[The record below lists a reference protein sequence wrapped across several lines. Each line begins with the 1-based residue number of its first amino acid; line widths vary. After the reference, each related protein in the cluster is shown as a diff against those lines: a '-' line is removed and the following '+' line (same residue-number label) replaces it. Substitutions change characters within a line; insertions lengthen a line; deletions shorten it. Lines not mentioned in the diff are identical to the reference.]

1 MILMNKIRVQ
11 KTIVIGSEPDSYRVR
26 SQNQERRYLPKVLR
40 ISYFVLILTVLF
52 SAAASNSSCNIYKFR
67 DISIP
72 DSIKTVKVN
81 FIENKAPYVNPQLS
95 PRLTDKLRQKIV
107 SQTRLSQTNND
118 NADWDIRGYISNY
131 SFSTSGISS
140 QGNQRDV
147 TTNRLTVTVHMTLN
161 DQKANK
167 TQEYDVSRNF
177 EFSGSQSIQQAE
189 ANLGEEIIRGLSD
202 DIFNRLFSNW

>member
-1 MILMNKIRVQ
+1 MILMNKVNRQKAIGNGQ
-11 KTIVIGSEPDSYRVR
+11 KTNASYMGSIVFA
-26 SQNQERRYLPKVLR
+26 VLV
-40 ISYFVLILTVLF
+40 ISILSFVSF
-52 SAAASNSSCNIYKFR
+52 SNSSCNIYKFR

-81 FIENKAPYVNPQLS
+81 FIENRAPYVNPQLS

-118 NADWDIRGYISNY
+118 NADWDVKGYISNY
-131 SFSTSGISS
+131 TSSTSGIS
-140 QGNQRDV
+140 QQQV
-147 TTNRLTVTVHMTLN
+147 ATNRLTVTVHITLN

-177 EFSGSQSIQQAE
+177 EYAASKSLTQAE
-189 ANLGEEIIRGLSD
+189 AELTDEIIRGLTD
-202 DIFNRLFSNW
+202 DIFNRIFSNW

>member
-1 MILMNKIRVQ
+1 MILMNNKSGSQ
-11 KTIVIGSEPDSYRVR
+11 KSEVR
-26 SQNQERRYLPKVLR
+26 SQKRRYVQNVLR
-40 ISYFVLILTVLF
+40 GSYFVLIAAALF
-52 SAAASNSSCNIYKFR
+52 FMSASNSSCNYKFR

-95 PRLTDKLRQKIV
+95 PRLTEKLRQKIV
-107 SQTRLSQTNND
+107 GQTRLSQTNND
-118 NADWDIRGYISNY
+118 NADWVVGGRITNY
-131 SFSTSGISS
+131 AFSTSGIS
-140 QGNQRDV
+140 QQQV
-147 TTNRLTVTVHMTLN
+147 ATNRLTVTVHITLN

-177 EFSGSQSIQQAE
+177 EYSGNMSLQQAE
-189 ANLGEEIIRGLSD
+189 ASLAEEIIRGMTD

>member
-1 MILMNKIRVQ
+1 MILMNEKRDMNYELRTTSKKRLFIQ
-11 KTIVIGSEPDSYRVR
+11 KA
-26 SQNQERRYLPKVLR
+26 LR
-40 ISYFVLILTVLF
+40 TSYFVLIAAALF
-52 SAAASNSSCNIYKFR
+52 LMAASNSGCNVYKFR

-107 SQTRLSQTNND
+107 GQTRLSQTNND
-118 NADWDIRGYISNY
+118 NADWIVGGRITNY
-131 SFSTSGISS
+131 AFSTSGIS
-140 QGNQRDV
+140 QQQV
-147 TTNRLTVTVHMTLN
+147 ATNRLTVTVHITLN

-167 TQEYDVSRNF
+167 NQEYDVSRNF
-177 EFSGSQSIQQAE
+177 EYSGNMSLQQAE
-189 ANLGEEIIRGLSD
+189 ASLGDEIIRGLTD

>member
-1 MILMNKIRVQ
+1 MNKVNRQKAIGNGQ
-11 KTIVIGSEPDSYRVR
+11 KTNASYIGSIVFA
-26 SQNQERRYLPKVLR
+26 VLV
-40 ISYFVLILTVLF
+40 ISILSFVSF
-52 SAAASNSSCNIYKFR
+52 SNISCNIYKFR

-81 FIENKAPYVNPQLS
+81 FIENRAPYVNPQLS

-118 NADWDIRGYISNY
+118 NADWDVKGYISNY
-131 SFSTSGISS
+131 TSSTSGIS
-140 QGNQRDV
+140 QQQV
-147 TTNRLTVTVHMTLN
+147 ATNRLTVTVHITLN

-177 EFSGSQSIQQAE
+177 EYAASKSLTQAE
-189 ANLGEEIIRGLSD
+189 AELTDEIIRGLTD
-202 DIFNRLFSNW
+202 DIFNRIFSNW

>member
-1 MILMNKIRVQ
+1 MIKL
-11 KTIVIGSEPDSYRVR
+11 R
-26 SQNQERRYLPKVLR
+26 SQKSERTYVSNLHRRSYIVLR
-40 ISYFVLILTVLF
+40 TSYFLLTAAILFFT
-52 SAAASNSSCNIYKFR
+52 AASNSSCNIYKLR

-72 DSIKTVKVN
+72 DSIKSVKVN

-118 NADWDIRGYISNY
+118 NADWEIRGHISNY
-131 SFSTSGISS
+131 SFSTTGISS
-140 QGNQRDV
+140 QGNQSNV
-147 TTNRLTVTVHMTLN
+147 TTNRLTVSVHIILN

-177 EFSGSQSIQQAE
+177 EFSANQSIQQAE
-189 ANLGEEIIRGLSD
+189 ASLGDEIIRGLTD

>member
-1 MILMNKIRVQ
+1 MILMNKIRSQ
-11 KTIVIGSEPDSYRVR
+11 KSEAR
-26 SQNQERRYLPKVLR
+26 SQKKRYIHNVLR
-40 ISYFVLILTVLF
+40 TSYIVLIAVALF
-52 SAAASNSSCNIYKFR
+52 FIAAGNSSCNVYKFR

-107 SQTRLSQTNND
+107 GQTRLSQTNND
-118 NADWDIRGYISNY
+118 NADWIVGGRITNY
-131 SFSTSGISS
+131 AFSTSGIS
-140 QGNQRDV
+140 QQQV
-147 TTNRLTVTVHMTLN
+147 ATNRLTVTVHITLN

-167 TQEYDVSRNF
+167 NQEYDVSRNF
-177 EFSGSQSIQQAE
+177 EYSGNMSLQQAE
-189 ANLGEEIIRGLSD
+189 ASLGDEIIRGLTD

>member
-1 MILMNKIRVQ
+1 MNNKNQ
-11 KTIVIGSEPDSYRVR
+11 KSIVN
-26 SQNQERRYLPKVLR
+26 SQKGKLYLRNALFAAFAVVL
-40 ISYFVLILTVLF
+40 TLF
-52 SAAASNSSCNIYKFR
+52 FSVSNSGCNIYKFR

-81 FIENKAPYVNPQLS
+81 FIENRAPYVNPQLS

-131 SFSTSGISS
+131 SSSTSGIS
-140 QGNQRDV
+140 QQQV
-147 TTNRLTVTVHMTLN
+147 ATNRLTVTIHISVN

-177 EFSGSQSIQQAE
+177 EYSATKSLTQAE
-189 ANLGEEIIRGLSD
+189 SELADEMIRGLTD
-202 DIFNRLFSNW
+202 DIFNRIFSNW

>member
-1 MILMNKIRVQ
+1 MILMIDKPGPGKNIPCK
-11 KTIVIGSEPDSYRVR
+11 
-26 SQNQERRYLPKVLR
+26 KVKKKYFQIALS
-40 ISYFVLILTVLF
+40 ISYYILIVSVLF
-52 SAAASNSSCNIYKFR
+52 FIATGNSSCSVYKLR

-72 DSIKTVKVN
+72 DSIRSVKVN
-81 FIENKAPYVNPQLS
+81 FIENKAPYINPQLS

-131 SFSTSGISS
+131 SFSTTGISS

-147 TTNRLTVTVHMTLN
+147 TTNRLTVSVHIILN

-177 EFSGSQSIQQAE
+177 EFSANQSIQQAE
-189 ANLGEEIIRGLSD
+189 ASLGDEIIRGLSD